1 VLNSGVAPRR
11 EPFGREFVHH
21 YYEKETTMAR
31 GMPSLAALLGL
42 IAVAGYQNRD
52 KIGEFV
58 RGLGSSDPNSPLG
71 GILEGARKTIAGG
84 APGTDVK
91 SGLGELI
98 DRFRQNGQGKT
109 ADSWVETGPNKP
121 INDTEMEKALGPD
134 LIDSLVQQ
142 TGLSREDLL
151 SRLASVLPPV
161 VDKMTPEGRLPQ

>member
-1 VLNSGVAPRR
+1 
-11 EPFGREFVHH
+11 
-21 YYEKETTMAR
+21 MAR

-58 RGLGSSDPNSPLG
+58 KGLANSDPNSSLG
-71 GILEGARKTIAGG
+71 GVLEGARKTLGGG
-84 APGTDVK
+84 ATGTDMN

-121 INDTEMEKALGPD
+121 IDDTDVEKALGPD
-134 LIDSLVQQ
+134 LVDSLVKQ
-142 TGLSREDLL
+142 TGLSRADLL

-161 VDKMTPEGRLPQ
+161 VDKMTPDGRLPQ